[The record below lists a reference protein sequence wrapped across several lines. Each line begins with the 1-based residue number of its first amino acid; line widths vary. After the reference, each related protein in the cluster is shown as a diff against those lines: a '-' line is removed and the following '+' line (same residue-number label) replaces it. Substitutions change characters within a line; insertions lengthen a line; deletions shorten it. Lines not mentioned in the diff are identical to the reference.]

1 MAVAW
6 AQSPVKPAV
15 PSALAT
21 LVIWL
26 PFILK
31 GFALN
36 LVISFLAMA
45 LATLLGIGLGLMQI
59 SLYTVV
65 RTPARFITHLFRNSP
80 WLVILFV
87 VMFIIPA
94 EIRIPVGGKIPI
106 PDWIK
111 ATFAFT
117 LPVMGNISEI
127 VRGAV
132 VSIPTGQWESAEGL
146 AFTRSQTLRWI
157 ILPQCVRRAIAP
169 WMNWYALLT
178 LSTPMASIFSVH
190 EAVAGQ
196 AEPGAVGP
204 AVHHRPRLAAVV
216 AGHVGLAGLE
226 CGEYRLRAGDDPD
239 QVDEHQGCGPPGDE
253 GRLHESIRQ
262 RRVAGQ
268 CGVAAASGVH
278 GPSDL
283 LLPGANCV
291 ACRSRK

>member
-1 MAVAW
+1 MTRSPFRIDKSRLIEARPSSFLGWQHGIFLVLTFLVSMAVAW
-6 AQSPVKPAV
+6 AQSPVKQAV

-45 LATLLGIGLGLMQI
+45 LATFLGIGLGLMQI
-59 SLYTVV
+59 SLHAVV
-65 RTPARFITHLFRNSP
+65 RAPARFITHLFRNSP

-87 VMFIIPA
+87 VMFVIPV

-106 PDWIK
+106 PDWAK

-132 VSIPTGQWESAEGL
+132 LSIPTGQWESAEGL
-146 AFTRSQTLRWI
+146 AFTRAQTLRWI
-157 ILPQCVRRAIAP
+157 ILPQCVRRAIPP

-178 LSTPMASIFSVH
+178 LSTPMAAIFSVH
-190 EAVAGQ
+190 EAVANAQ
-196 AEPGAVGP
+196 AAMEAAGARPEFLFPFYLFLLCLFFVYIYP
-204 AVHHRPRLAAVV
+204 IAVWTRVLERKY
-216 AGHVGLAGLE
+216 HVG
-226 CGEYRLRAGDDPD
+226 
-239 QVDEHQGCGPPGDE
+239 
-253 GRLHESIRQ
+253 S
-262 RRVAGQ
+262 
-268 CGVAAASGVH
+268 
-278 GPSDL
+278 
-283 LLPGANCV
+283 
-291 ACRSRK
+291 